1 MCGVHICVCVCL
13 CVLVNMHVCML
24 ERQSGGEE
32 STSLVKM
39 SSES

>member
-1 MCGVHICVCVCL
+1 MVCVYVCVCL
-13 CVLVNMHVCML
+13 CVPVNMHVCML
-24 ERQSGGEE
+24 ERQSGGEG